1 MELKVCSDL
10 KLKLELKVRPKLGV
24 GSTAGNHGSLVNRPK
39 VSGVVT
45 FMMMDGPHHTPLQ
58 RSKLSSPHCCAPF
71 FITASSFIS
80 SFDKLLKLSALL
92 RR

>member
-39 VSGVVT
+39 VSGGGNVHDDGRPSPHTLATLEVV
-45 FMMMDGPHHTPLQ
+45 
-58 RSKLSSPHCCAPF
+58 LSSLRTCF
-71 FITASSFIS
+71 SSSLIS
-80 SFDKLLKLSALL
+80 SFHKLLKLSALL
-92 RR
+92 RP